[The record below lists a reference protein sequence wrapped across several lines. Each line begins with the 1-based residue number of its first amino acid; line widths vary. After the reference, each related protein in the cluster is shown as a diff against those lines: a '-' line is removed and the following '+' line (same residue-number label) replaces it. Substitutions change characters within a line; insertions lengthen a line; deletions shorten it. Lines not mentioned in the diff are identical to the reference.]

1 MHPVVTYYGKPIQTI
16 QYEQFKID
24 YVLWDKGVRLIE
36 VNKYPHQWMSNV
48 QFSYFM
54 NVLLKFKSEGKL
66 NG

>member
-36 VNKYPHQWMSNV
+36 VNKYPHQWMSNFE
-48 QFSYFM
+48 FSYFM